1 MKLKRFTSI
10 LLSGIM
16 IAASLP
22 AVTISTGAQSEYM
35 ITRKSEDGV
44 YNYVVYDNK
53 YAELTQFNG
62 LPEDKR
68 ENTVYEIPSVVDG
81 YEVRF
86 LGSYLFD
93 GCNSGY
99 KSDSKR
105 EIKAEKFII
114 PDTVTYIG
122 DNAFAGSYVPYGDGE
137 DYGLYA
143 EEFVLP
149 SGLTYIG
156 NEAFRGCKYLKKMNI
171 PESIKEIGKFAFE
184 GCVSLSKVTLPDS
197 LETIPYGCFE
207 DCISLKNIKFT
218 HYMDIKGYA
227 FYGCKKLKTLNV
239 LGDTNIEKYAFGF
252 YDYIPDNSGGNLGP
266 AHKRIK
272 GCRLNV
278 SYNKG
283 ASFGM
288 PVREYANYYGIKA
301 NIDFPS
307 STSKAGTEA
316 GVCFNML
323 IDGKKGT
330 DFKSSKPKILKITKN
345 GKASALKQ
353 GKTVITAKLKS
364 GKTVKIKMTVNYNPE
379 ISKRRAYGYYGAE
392 KLTLR
397 KGQTK
402 KLYAFC
408 KAVDVNLKFKNTK
421 IAKFTS
427 KKTSAV
433 LKIKGLKKGN
443 TTIKVRING
452 VWRKLKVKVK

>member
-1 MKLKRFTSI
+1 MKLKKITSI
-10 LLSGIM
+10 FLSALM
-16 IAASLP
+16 ITASLS
-22 AVTISTGAQSEYM
+22 AVTTSARAESEYM
-35 ITRKSEDGV
+35 KTHKSKDGV
-44 YNYVVYDNK
+44 YNYVVFDNK
-53 YAELTQFNG
+53 YAELTHFNG
-62 LPEDKR
+62 LSKDKR
-68 ENTVYEIPSVVDG
+68 EDSVYEIPSEVDG
-81 YEVRF
+81 YEVRY
-86 LGSYLFD
+86 LGSFLFD
-93 GCNSGY
+93 DCNSEY
-99 KSDSKR
+99 ESDRKR
-105 EIKAEKFII
+105 EINAEKIII

-122 DNAFAGSYVPYGDGE
+122 DNAFAGYYAPYGDGE
-137 DYGLYA
+137 EYGLYA

-156 NEAFRGCKYLKKMNI
+156 NEAFKGCKYLKKITI
-171 PESIKEIGKFAFE
+171 PESIKEIGIYAFE
-184 GCVSLSKVTLPDS
+184 GCVSLSKVNLPDS
-197 LETIPYGCFE
+197 LEKIPYGCFE
-207 DCISLKNIKFT
+207 DCISLKSIKFT
-218 HYMDIKGYA
+218 HYMDIKAYA

-239 LGDTNIEKYAFGF
+239 VGDTNIEKYAFGF
-252 YDYIPDNSGGNLGP
+252 YDYIPDSSGGNLGP

-272 GCRLNV
+272 GCTLKV
-278 SYNKG
+278 SYNKS

-301 NIDFPS
+301 NIDFS
-307 STSKAGTEA
+307 SSISKAGTEA

-323 IDGKKGT
+323 FDGKKGSEY
-330 DFKSSKPKILKITKN
+330 KSSKPKILKITKN

-353 GKTVITAKLKS
+353 GRTTITAKLKS
-364 GKTVKIKMTVNYNPE
+364 GKTVKIKMAVNYTPE
-379 ISKRRAYGYYGAE
+379 ITKRRGYSYYGFE

-433 LKIKGLKKGN
+433 LKIKGLKRGN

-452 VWRKLKVKVK
+452 VWRKLKVVVK